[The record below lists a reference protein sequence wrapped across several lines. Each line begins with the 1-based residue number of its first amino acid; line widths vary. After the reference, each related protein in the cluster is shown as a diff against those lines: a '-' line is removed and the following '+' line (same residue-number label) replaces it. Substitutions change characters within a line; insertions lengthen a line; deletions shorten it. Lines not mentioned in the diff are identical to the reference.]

1 MLEEIID
8 TNTVL
13 ATASA
18 FALISGS
25 IYLVHNRNNND
36 SLFRDLINNLK
47 HLKVHPDNN
56 QNNNQKNNQNNNQNN
71 NQKNKSAKIITNFFR
86 DIKTKPKSQDKNSLD
101 ESMLIVGKGL
111 DTIKEAKEVK
121 EVKEGTEAPSGCY
134 I

>member
-47 HLKVHPDNN
+47 HLKVHPDDNLD
-56 QNNNQKNNQNNNQNN
+56 NNQNNNQNN
-71 NQKNKSAKIITNFFR
+71 NPDNNQNNNQEDKSAKTITNFF
-86 DIKTKPKSQDKNSLD
+86 KTITTKSKSQDKNSLD
-101 ESMLIVGKGL
+101 ESMLIICKGL
-111 DTIKEAKEVK
+111 DPI
-121 EVKEGTEAPSGCY
+121 KEGTEEPSGCN